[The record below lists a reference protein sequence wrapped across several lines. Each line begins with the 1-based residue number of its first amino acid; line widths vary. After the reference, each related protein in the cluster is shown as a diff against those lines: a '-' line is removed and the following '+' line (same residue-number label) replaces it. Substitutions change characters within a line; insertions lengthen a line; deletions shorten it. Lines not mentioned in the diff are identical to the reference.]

1 MATPPVCDFGWAAPD
16 FALPGTDG
24 QTHALEQIRGPKGT
38 LIMFIC
44 NHCPYVTGAI
54 ERIVS
59 DARAIRELGIGI
71 AAICSN
77 DATSYPQDS
86 FANMVRFAQ
95 ENDFHFPYLHDESQD
110 VARAYDAVCTPDFF
124 GFDAG
129 LGLQY
134 RGRLDEGGM
143 RTIPGARRDL
153 VEAMRLI
160 ADTGH
165 GPSDQTPSMGCS
177 IKWKAA

>member
-24 QTHALEQIRGPKGT
+24 QTHALEQVRGPKGT

-59 DARAIRELGIGI
+59 DARAIREFGIGI

-86 FANMVRFAQ
+86 FANMVRFAL
-95 ENDFHFPYLHDESQD
+95 EVITGFPTSRNLIQS
-110 VARAYDAVCTPDFF
+110 A
-124 GFDAG
+124 
-129 LGLQY
+129 
-134 RGRLDEGGM
+134 
-143 RTIPGARRDL
+143 
-153 VEAMRLI
+153 RLI
-160 ADTGH
+160 TRIAKHCAVSLARSTKTIIAAPQQPH
-165 GPSDQTPSMGCS
+165 TTPRSSEC
-177 IKWKAA
+177 KD